1 MLTQVLVGAV
11 FTFCAAGIASAQST
25 TTNTAQQPVAA
36 APTIV
41 VAVAAC
47 ENQMHRLA
55 GLNKALA
62 ANYNSTRVH
71 EDCVARAAAPTDIAS
86 R

>member
-1 MLTQVLVGAV
+1 M
-11 FTFCAAGIASAQST
+11 
-25 TTNTAQQPVAA
+25 TNTARQPVAA
-36 APTIV
+36 APTT
-41 VAVAAC
+41 VAVVAAC

-71 EDCVARAAAPTDIAS
+71 EDRVVRAGTPTDIAF